1 MDSFKALLVLEK
13 PDLVGITES
22 WISTDTVDF
31 EGEYELSGYKMFKKD
46 RIGKK
51 GGGVLMYV
59 KEGLN
64 PIDCELVTEHEM
76 LGIMLKSLK
85 RELYVYLVYRPPH
98 QAIEKD
104 KSLYSY
110 LSTIIKNKLCI
121 IAGDFNCPKVDWK
134 HRTADL
140 EGRQLIDFASDELL
154 TQWVNEATRGNNILD
169 LVFSSEDD
177 MISNL
182 KIEEKLGKSDHNI
195 VKFEINTN
203 FTIRKT
209 SFIKPDFRN
218 ANFERLRTEVN
229 RIEKISKT
237 NVEDKWN
244 SLKNT
249 YKTIRNDCV
258 QQKHTRS
265 NKPEQPKWF
274 NNSIAKEIGERQKA
288 YKLSKIYPTQENVKV
303 HKQQC
308 RKVDRIIRKSKLENE
323 QRIAAAAKTNPKVF
337 YAHVN
342 SRKPI
347 KSTIGPLKDRQGNMI
362 SSDEGMADLLN
373 EYFASVYTEED
384 LQQIPSVP
392 ILYQG
397 NEPLRKINITVER
410 VREKIK
416 KLNASKSPGPDE
428 LYPREIKEVEKELAP
443 HLHDIYKTSLEQR
456 KAVSDWKLQ
465 NITPL
470 FKKGSKDDPGNHRP
484 VSLTSV
490 PGKMLESI
498 IAEDITEHLESSNLI
513 TDSQHGFRR
522 GRSCLTNLLE
532 FFHDIFSLY
541 DKSRAVDILYLDF
554 KKAFDKVPHKRL
566 MAKVRSY
573 GIIDEVGDWIEDWLT
588 GRKQRVV
595 INGSSSTWRDVS
607 SGVPQGSVLGPLLF
621 IIYIN
626 DLDQGTISKISKFA
640 DDTKIGINANDIK
653 AVENLQ
659 EDLKRIG
666 EWSEIWQMPFN
677 LDKCKVMHIGQRNV
691 EAKYKLLGKELEICN
706 EEKDL
711 GVIITNDLKPSK
723 QCIVVEKKAQKILG
737 YIKRQF
743 TSRKEE
749 TILTLYN
756 ALVRPHLEY
765 AVQFWSPS
773 LRKDIERLEK
783 VQARATKLVPSI
795 RHISYERRLTH
806 LNLYSLEKRRL
817 RGQLIETFK
826 ILKGIDNIDYRKLF
840 TLSSNQTRSNGWKLD
855 LKRFNTQQCGEFFTY
870 KIASHWNKLPAEV
883 VDSSNVNQF
892 KTRLDKILDSTLM

>member
-498 IAEDITEHLESSNLI
+498 IAEDITKHLESSDLI

-892 KTRLDKILDSTLM
+892 KTRLDKILDTLM

>member
-1 MDSFKALLVLEK
+1 
-13 PDLVGITES
+13 
-22 WISTDTVDF
+22 
-31 EGEYELSGYKMFKKD
+31 
-46 RIGKK
+46 
-51 GGGVLMYV
+51 
-59 KEGLN
+59 
-64 PIDCELVTEHEM
+64 
-76 LGIMLKSLK
+76 MLKNLMK
-85 RELYVYLVYRPPH
+85 ELFLYLIYRLPH

-229 RIEKISKT
+229 RIEKISET

-892 KTRLDKILDSTLM
+892 KTRLDKILDTLM

>member
-892 KTRLDKILDSTLM
+892 KTRLDKILDTLM